1 MEINVDQYTY
11 RVTWSDEDREYVGTC
26 LEFPSLSWL
35 DDSPEKAISG
45 IRAVVTECI
54 QDMNASGEKIP
65 EPISTKQYSGKFM
78 VRVPP
83 HLHRQLTIQAAE
95 TGISLNRLITSKLS
109 S

>member
-35 DDSPEKAISG
+35 DDSPEKALSG
-45 IRAVVTECI
+45 IRSVVTECI
-54 QDMNASGEKIP
+54 QDMNVSGEKIP